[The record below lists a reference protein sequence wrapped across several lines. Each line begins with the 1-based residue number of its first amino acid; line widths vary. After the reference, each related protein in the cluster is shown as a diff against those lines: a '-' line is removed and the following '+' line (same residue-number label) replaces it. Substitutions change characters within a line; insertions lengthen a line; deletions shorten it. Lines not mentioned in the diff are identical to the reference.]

1 MNSEDKKMQQ
11 NKKKGKG
18 QGKSNK
24 DERVF
29 LKIFYNGFKILT
41 MDTSDCFGKFLQ

>member
-11 NKKKGKG
+11 NKKK
-18 QGKSNK
+18 GKSNK

-29 LKIFYNGFKILT
+29 LKIFYNGFRILT
-41 MDTSDCFGKFLQ
+41 MDTSGCFGKFLQ